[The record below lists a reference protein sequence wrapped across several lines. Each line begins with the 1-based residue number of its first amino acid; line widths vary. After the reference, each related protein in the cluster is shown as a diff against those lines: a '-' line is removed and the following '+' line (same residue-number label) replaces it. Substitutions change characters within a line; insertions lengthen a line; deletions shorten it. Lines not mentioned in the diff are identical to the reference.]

1 MIRCSFGAVRRI
13 LILVIAVG
21 AVVAACSS
29 SSSLTD
35 FAEDLERLVS
45 TMNDGLD
52 DADASLGDE
61 PSLEVMRAYV
71 ADRLELRN
79 DFLDAFGALDPPEEI
94 SDLYATALDIIVRLT
109 AAESEL
115 ADFVME
121 ADTAEEA
128 RTVWDSPAGDAARAI
143 DVESI
148 AICDAAQASVD
159 ATQDRDSFSDTP
171 WIPPEMKEVIEVT
184 FGCHAEDR

>member
-1 MIRCSFGAVRRI
+1 
-13 LILVIAVG
+13 
-21 AVVAACSS
+21 
-29 SSSLTD
+29 
-35 FAEDLERLVS
+35 
-45 TMNDGLD
+45 
-52 DADASLGDE
+52 
-61 PSLEVMRAYV
+61 
-71 ADRLELRN
+71 
-79 DFLDAFGALDPPEEI
+79 
-94 SDLYATALDIIVRLT
+94 
-109 AAESEL
+109 L

-128 RTVWDSPAGDAARAI
+128 RTAWDSPAGDAARAI

-148 AICDAAQASVD
+148 AICDAAQASID